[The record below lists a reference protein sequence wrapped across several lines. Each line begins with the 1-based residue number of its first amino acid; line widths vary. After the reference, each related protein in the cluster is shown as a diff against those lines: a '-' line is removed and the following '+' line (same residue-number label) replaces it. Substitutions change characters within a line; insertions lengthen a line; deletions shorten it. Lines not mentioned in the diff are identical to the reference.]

1 MSKSKQQFNH
11 NRKFAKDIKRLYPI
25 NKALQILEDNKQ
37 NPPKYYL
44 TNSGDFIKR
53 IQTREFIKLTK

>member
-11 NRKFAKDIKRLYPI
+11 ARKYAREIKRLYPI
-25 NKALQILEDNKQ
+25 NKALQILEDNKEE
-37 NPPKYYL
+37 PPKYYL

>member
-1 MSKSKQQFNH
+1 MSKSKQQYNH
-11 NRKFAKDIKRLYPI
+11 KRKFAKDIKRLYPI

-44 TNSGDFIKR
+44 TNNSDFNKR
-53 IQTREFIKLTK
+53 IQTIEFIKLTK

>member
-1 MSKSKQQFNH
+1 MCNSKQFNH
-11 NRKFAKDIKRLYPI
+11 KRKFAKDIKRLYPI

-44 TNSGDFIKR
+44 TNNDNFNKR
-53 IQTREFIKLTK
+53 IQTKEFIKLTK

>member
-11 NRKFAKDIKRLYPI
+11 KRKFAKDIKRLYPI
-25 NKALQILEDNKQ
+25 NKALQILENNEEQ
-37 NPPKYYL
+37 PPKYYL

>member
-1 MSKSKQQFNH
+1 MSKSTQQYNH
-11 NRKFAKDIKRLYPI
+11 NRKFAKDVNRLYPI
-25 NKALQILEDNKQ
+25 NKALQILEDSKQ

-44 TNSGDFIKR
+44 TNSGDFTKR

>member
-1 MSKSKQQFNH
+1 MSKSTQQYNH
-11 NRKFAKDIKRLYPI
+11 NRKFAKDVKRLYPI
-25 NKALQILEDNKQ
+25 NKALQILEDSKQ

-44 TNSGDFIKR
+44 TNSGDFTKR